1 MIQISIPECI
11 RMVNGMKLIGPD
23 GGMIRGV
30 SIDSRKEQKGRLFV
44 PLKGERF
51 DAHEFVPQAIENG
64 ATAVLWQLD
73 RPLPDGVRKDV
84 TYIGVDDT
92 LIALQQLAK
101 AYRQMLSV
109 TIIGVT
115 GSNGKTSTKD
125 MIAAVLKENHT
136 VQKTEGNLNNHIGVP
151 LTLLQLEKT
160 TQYAVVEMGM
170 SDIGEIRLL
179 AEIAAPQMGVIT
191 NIGEAH
197 LEQLGSRERI
207 AQAKFELIE
216 CLTAKDTAI
225 LQGDEPLLRSLATHS
240 EASVIWFG
248 FTDGN
253 DVRATDV
260 QANGLKGSMFRV
272 KGTDMRFRLPVPGRH
287 QVSNALSAIAIG
299 RLIGLSDEQIATGLA
314 NVTLTGMRFEV
325 QPGRFGGQ
333 VINDAYNAS
342 PTSMRAALHTLAGIT
357 EADLKVAVL
366 GDMLELGP
374 DAARLHWEVGRLAGE
389 LGIDRLLIIGNHA
402 ADMRDGALAG
412 GMTSESILARDSAAD
427 VIPILEEWLKEADH
441 PVVLVKASRGMKLE
455 TVARALI

>member
-1 MIQISIPECI
+1 MIQVSISECI
-11 RMVNGMKLIGPD
+11 RMVNGVKLIGPD
-23 GGMIRGV
+23 EGMIRGV
-30 SIDSRKEQKGRLFV
+30 SIDSRHEQEGKLFV
-44 PLKGERF
+44 PLIGERF
-51 DAHEFVPQAIENG
+51 DAHEFVPQAIEKG
-64 ATAVLWQLD
+64 AAAVFWQKD
-73 RPLPDGVRKDV
+73 RPLPDGAGKDV
-84 TYIGVDDT
+84 TFIGVADT
-92 LIALQQLAK
+92 LLALQQLAK

-125 MIAAVLKENHT
+125 MIAAVLKENHL

-151 LTLLQLEKT
+151 LTLLQLEKS
-160 TQYAVVEMGM
+160 TQFAVVEMGM
-170 SDIGEIRLL
+170 SDIGEIRHL
-179 AEIAAPQMGVIT
+179 AEIASPQIGVIT

-216 CLTAKDTAI
+216 SLTEKDTAI
-225 LQGDEPLLRSLATHS
+225 LQGDEPLLRSLATQS

-248 FTDGN
+248 FTDDN
-253 DVRATDV
+253 DVRAIEV
-260 QANGLKGSMFRV
+260 QANGLEGSMFRV
-272 KGTDMRFRLPVPGRH
+272 NGTDTWFRLPVPGKH

-325 QPGRFGGQ
+325 HSGRLGGQ

-342 PTSMRAALHTLAGIT
+342 PTSMRAALHTLAGIR
-357 EADLKVAVL
+357 EADLRVAVL

-374 DAARLHWEVGRLAGE
+374 DAARLHREIGRLAGE
-389 LGIDRLLIIGNHA
+389 LGIDRLLIIGRYA
-402 ADMRDGALAG
+402 EDMRDGALEG
-412 GMTSESILARDSAAD
+412 GMTSESILACDSHSDA
-427 VIPILEEWLKEADH
+427 IPLLEEWLKEADH

-455 TVARALI
+455 TVAKALI